1 MRVIGRGPVI
11 GAAVAVCPLHGR
23 FELVQ
28 RVPHGSRVGEP
39 RGLPCRLLAG
49 VDGRT
54 ERGTA
59 DAAAQGAGGGV
70 AGGVGP
76 VPAWADGV
84 VTPGRTWEDDTG
96 PASPPRPAGVESS
109 DRR

>member
-70 AGGVGP
+70 AGGRRAGP
-76 VPAWADGV
+76 GLG
-84 VTPGRTWEDDTG
+84 GRRCHTG
-96 PASPPRPAGVESS
+96 PDLGRRYRSSKPAPPGGG
-109 DRR
+109 